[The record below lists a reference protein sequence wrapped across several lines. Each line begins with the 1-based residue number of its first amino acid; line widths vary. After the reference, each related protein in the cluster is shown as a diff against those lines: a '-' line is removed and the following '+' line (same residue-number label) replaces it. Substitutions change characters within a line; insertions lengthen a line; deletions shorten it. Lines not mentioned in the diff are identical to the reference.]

1 MRIEAFT
8 SLAMRTTYAIVQAT
22 DTDENGE
29 MTYDEFWG
37 TIVIL
42 HGDDSL
48 DFAYL
53 LVEYIRDKIGPQEST
68 YVFLK

>member
-1 MRIEAFT
+1 MKAAESIAE
-8 SLAMRTTYAIVQAT
+8 RTTDAMFQAA
-22 DTDENGE
+22 DTNKNGE
-29 MTYDEFWG
+29 LTYDEFWG

-53 LVEYIRDKIGPQEST
+53 LVEYIRDKIGPQDST